1 MAKIVPFSEARAHL
15 TDLLDSVEQQHEHV
29 VITRNGRP
37 AAVVIATEEYEA
49 LQETLEILGDEETM
63 EALRRSDEDVAAG
76 RVTSWDEVKR
86 ELGLA

>member
-1 MAKIVPFSEARAHL
+1 MTRTVPFSEARARL
-15 TDLLDSVEQQHEHV
+15 TDLVDEVEQKHEHI

-37 AAVVIATEEYEA
+37 VVVVLSSDEYEA
-49 LQETLEILGDEETM
+49 LQETLEILDDEEAM

-76 RVTSWDEVKR
+76 RVSTWDEVKR